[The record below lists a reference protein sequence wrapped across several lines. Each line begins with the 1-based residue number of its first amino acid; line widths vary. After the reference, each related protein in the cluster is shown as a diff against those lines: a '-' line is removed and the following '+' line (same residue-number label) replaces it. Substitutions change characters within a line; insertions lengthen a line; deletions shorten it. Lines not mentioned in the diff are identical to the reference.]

1 MLLCFKSNRHHC
13 LPEEEHERN
22 HPTNQPNP
30 TMATAFGGGPAPFS
44 FHCIICFE
52 AFNLEDRPPVIL
64 PCGHTYVC
72 APCSKRLDKCMECRT
87 SLFIKPEDAR
97 RNSAGHGAADG
108 GSAAGGS
115 GAAAVASAA
124 PTAAAADTESMPSW
138 YRPLPGRAHSR
149 DATYQLNSTSPH
161 TQAQKKRTTPAKAAE
176 PIPLPM
182 PKNLVMMALME
193 AAEKKKRLEKISKE
207 VEASE
212 KRPINDKDRPM
223 ETVSIAVAGVEGI
236 EKTDES
242 FQKDVAD
249 GIVTSGN
256 DYYYEEDDDESSKL
270 YESGDDDSAVK
281 VGIQS
286 LLSTCG
292 TYVVKDEAGLP
303 VLPHHPSRASSR
315 AVAGPPPP
323 PNLTSS
329 SPRNSGKPNVRFGG
343 AEAEPL
349 HISRGQTLQISYI
362 DETGVAILARGCG
375 FILANEDQLV
385 KGENECHVFISTTLL
400 LD

>member
-1 MLLCFKSNRHHC
+1 M
-13 LPEEEHERN
+13 
-22 HPTNQPNP
+22 T
-30 TMATAFGGGPAPFS
+30 TAFGGGPAPFS

-87 SLFIKPEDAR
+87 SLFIKPEDVR

-115 GAAAVASAA
+115 VAAAAAS
-124 PTAAAADTESMPSW
+124 TAAADTESMPSW

-149 DATYQLNSTSPH
+149 DATYQLKSTSPH
-161 TQAQKKRTTPAKAAE
+161 TQAQRKRSNPAKAAE

-193 AAEKKKRLEKISKE
+193 AAEKKKRLEKISKR
-207 VEASE
+207 VQAKGAAGRNE
-212 KRPINDKDRPM
+212 KRPTDDKDRPP
-223 ETVSIAVAGVEGI
+223 ETVSIAAAGVEGI

-242 FQKDVAD
+242 FQKEVED
-249 GIVTSGN
+249 GSNTSEN
-256 DYYYEEDDDESSKL
+256 DYYHEEEDDDESSKA

-286 LLSTCG
+286 LLGTCG
-292 TYVVKDEAGLP
+292 TYVVKDEAGLA
-303 VLPHHPSRASSR
+303 LLSHHPSRASAS
-315 AVAGPPPP
+315 AVTGPPPP

-329 SPRNSGKPNVRFGG
+329 SPRSSDKCHVRFGE

-362 DETGVAILARGCG
+362 DETGVAVLARGCG
-375 FILANEDQLV
+375 FIFANEDQLV
-385 KGENECHVFISTTLL
+385 KGENEYIPS
-400 LD
+400 